1 MRPRDTGVSA
11 FPATMVLSLQEDSST
26 PLILSNRTSI
36 NGDLHRKSSNG
47 SIQSQEGS
55 ISNFTCFSPRAAIDK
70 GLFDLSGGRGHFSN
84 HSLNLYSGRDP
95 SISDDNIS
103 HHSEKPTLRCRNQSQ
118 SSICTLSE
126 LEFDRS
132 STATSSTQKPSIF
145 SFEDEVGSSPP
156 STPCSPCAPTL
167 ITDTSPSSSPV
178 VTDPPTPLSG
188 DGDFKSLATAEVSTA
203 VTPNIQECQEPLSNV
218 NTHASTAADDKGPFP
233 TVQQEFSRFTLP
245 PGQGMATS
253 FAPAPPPYS
262 SLSNTV
268 NPTYLYTY
276 PTGMA
281 TSFMPSP
288 PHPSSTNTPN
298 LTGLYPY
305 PTGMATSFVPSP
317 PHPSL
322 TNTPNLT
329 GLYPYP
335 NGMATSFV
343 PSPPHPSLTNTPNLT
358 GLYPYPTET
367 ATSFVPSPPHPSLA
381 NTGNLSVL
389 YPNPT
394 PPAYLMGTVSPSP
407 SLPDPAKG
415 RKGML
420 GSMTKYINSSKHTL
434 AVQEIFRD
442 GAKFVG
448 LASGRS
454 RSQAQ
459 SPPIPGTSQA
469 AFPGLSMSVDNSF
482 IPTVSV
488 LPRSPPSDS
497 SELLALST
505 MKQAHSPGGP
515 QVVFLPH
522 PQTPYPPQAAPT
534 PPQPVQPNLDVSNPQ
549 QSRISA
555 SVPQTAFIKIK
566 IFDRVQD
573 DLIVTRVHSH
583 VTHEQLLDKV
593 QQRLGRQVVR
603 LSFRRETGEDGEDYV
618 LLQQDD
624 DILRWIGSTDEH
636 VLYVD

>member
-1 MRPRDTGVSA
+1 
-11 FPATMVLSLQEDSST
+11 
-26 PLILSNRTSI
+26 
-36 NGDLHRKSSNG
+36 
-47 SIQSQEGS
+47 
-55 ISNFTCFSPRAAIDK
+55 
-70 GLFDLSGGRGHFSN
+70 
-84 HSLNLYSGRDP
+84 
-95 SISDDNIS
+95 
-103 HHSEKPTLRCRNQSQ
+103 
-118 SSICTLSE
+118 
-126 LEFDRS
+126 
-132 STATSSTQKPSIF
+132 
-145 SFEDEVGSSPP
+145 
-156 STPCSPCAPTL
+156 
-167 ITDTSPSSSPV
+167 
-178 VTDPPTPLSG
+178 
-188 DGDFKSLATAEVSTA
+188 
-203 VTPNIQECQEPLSNV
+203 
-218 NTHASTAADDKGPFP
+218 
-233 TVQQEFSRFTLP
+233 
-245 PGQGMATS
+245 MATS
-253 FAPAPPPYS
+253 FVPAPPPYS
-262 SLSNTV
+262 SLPNTV

-281 TSFMPSP
+281 TSFVPSP

-305 PTGMATSFVPSP
+305 PTGM
-317 PHPSL
+317 
-322 TNTPNLT
+322 
-329 GLYPYP
+329 
-335 NGMATSFV
+335 
-343 PSPPHPSLTNTPNLT
+343 
-358 GLYPYPTET
+358 

-407 SLPDPAKG
+407 GLPDPAKG

-482 IPTVSV
+482 IPT
-488 LPRSPPSDS
+488 
-497 SELLALST
+497 
-505 MKQAHSPGGP
+505 AHSPGGP

-555 SVPQTAFIKIK
+555 SVSQTAFIKIK

-603 LSFRRETGEDGEDYV
+603 LSYRRETGEDGEDYV

>member
-276 PTGMA
+276 STGMA
-281 TSFMPSP
+281 TSFVPSP

-305 PTGMATSFVPSP
+305 PTGMATSC
-317 PHPSL
+317 
-322 TNTPNLT
+322 
-329 GLYPYP
+329 
-335 NGMATSFV
+335 V

-497 SELLALST
+497 SELPALST

>member
-1 MRPRDTGVSA
+1 MHDNRGMRPRDTGVSA

-218 NTHASTAADDKGPFP
+218 NTHAPTAADDKGPFP
-233 TVQQEFSRFTLP
+233 IVQQEFSRFTLP

-253 FAPAPPPYS
+253 FVPAPPPYS
-262 SLSNTV
+262 CLSNTV

-276 PTGMA
+276 PAEMA
-281 TSFMPSP
+281 TSFVPSP
-288 PHPSSTNTPN
+288 PNPSSTNTPN

-305 PTGMATSFVPSP
+305 LTGMATSFVPSP
-317 PHPSL
+317 PQPSL
-322 TNTPNLT
+322 TNTPN
-329 GLYPYP
+329 P
-335 NGMATSFV
+335 
-343 PSPPHPSLTNTPNLT
+343 T

-367 ATSFVPSPPHPSLA
+367 ATSFVPSPPHPSPA

-459 SPPIPGTSQA
+459 SPNIPGTSQA

-497 SELLALST
+497 SELPALST
-505 MKQAHSPGGP
+505 MKQAHSPSGP

-522 PQTPYPPQAAPT
+522 PLTPYPPQVAPT

-549 QSRISA
+549 QSRIST